1 MRHEE
6 AVKVLLGGERMDVDI
21 RDDGYKTLL
30 LLAIYRGHKAV
41 VQLLL

>member
-6 AVKVLLGGERMDVDI
+6 AVKALLGGERMDVNF
-21 RDDGYKTLL
+21 RDDGYETPL
-30 LLAIYRGHKAV
+30 LLAIYRGHKAI